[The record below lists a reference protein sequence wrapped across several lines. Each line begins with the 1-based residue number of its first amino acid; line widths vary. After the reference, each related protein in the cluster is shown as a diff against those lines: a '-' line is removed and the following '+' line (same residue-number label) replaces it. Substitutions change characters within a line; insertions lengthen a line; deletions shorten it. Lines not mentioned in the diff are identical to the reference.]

1 MKEDELESGIYA
13 KRDIE
18 IVSGKGSCLW
28 DTEGKMYIDMG
39 ASYGVCNVGHCNPEV
54 QEALRRQVENI
65 MYISSTYPNPVRA
78 ELLQK
83 ILSITPSGMARSFLC
98 NSGTESVEAALKFAV
113 YSTKRKKIVAAMR
126 SYHGRTI
133 GALSATWNKKY
144 RKDFEELLLPVNFIK
159 YNDSEEIKK
168 GVDKDT
174 AAVLLEPVQ
183 GEGGVYVPDD
193 EYFKTVRDVC
203 DDTGTLLIIDEVQT
217 GLGRTGAM
225 FGIDHYKVI
234 PDIMCMGKSLGGGFP
249 IAATVLHEKLGMM
262 PKGVHGSTFGG
273 NPLACAA
280 ACAAIDFIKKKNLP
294 EHAKLLGNYFLEK
307 LRSLSSPNIREVR
320 GLGLMLAVELRSK
333 NTPYLN
339 KLLERGIAPLPAG
352 TTVVRFL
359 PPLVIESPRGIIF
372 ISGAKALI
380 SPRRTTNSF
389 LTRSIRYGG
398 SRGPEKSRTT
408 RVFFGWMPIRIRFRC
423 DLLA

>member
-1 MKEDELESGIYA
+1 MNEDELESGIYA

-113 YSTKRKKIVAAMR
+113 YFTKRKKIVAAMR

-133 GALSATWNKKY
+133 GALSTTWNKKY
-144 RKDFEELLLPVNFIK
+144 RKNFEELLLPVNFIK

-168 GVDKDT
+168 AVNKDM

-359 PPLVIESPRGIIF
+359 PPLVIEREDIDKTVTAF
-372 ISGAKALI
+372 EEAL
-380 SPRRTTNSF
+380 
-389 LTRSIRYGG
+389 L
-398 SRGPEKSRTT
+398 E
-408 RVFFGWMPIRIRFRC
+408 
-423 DLLA
+423 L